1 MPGPPPVSARI
12 ALVGDPVD
20 HSPSPQIQ
28 IAGFREVGLDWD
40 YVLVGVPK
48 GQLEAHWGE
57 LMEGFLGLN
66 VTIPLK
72 VEAARLVSE
81 RTSVAALCGSVNTVT
96 FRASGALGDS
106 TDGRGFM
113 AALSRAGVDRVQ
125 RAVVL
130 GTGGA
135 ARSVVAA
142 LAGQGTQVT
151 VMGRNRA
158 RGDTIAL
165 ELGPPLSGKVAFSPL
180 DALSLGAALVDADL
194 LVNATPLGGPTAPD
208 QSPVGGAIVLPANV
222 AVVDLVYRP
231 RQTPLLRQAA
241 ASGCRT
247 VEGIEMLV
255 EQAALSFEVWTGAA
269 APVDVMRQAA
279 YRANPAGAGL

>member
-1 MPGPPPVSARI
+1 VSGPPPVSARI

-48 GQLEAHWGE
+48 GQLKARWGA
-57 LMEGFLGLN
+57 LMKDFLGLN

-72 VEAARLVSE
+72 EEAARLVSD
-81 RTSVAALCGSVNTVT
+81 RSSAAALCGSVNTVT
-96 FRASGALGDS
+96 FRAPAALGDS
-106 TDGRGFM
+106 TDGRGFL
-113 AALSRAGVDRVQ
+113 AALARAEVDHVQ
-125 RAVVL
+125 RAVVI
-130 GTGGA
+130 GTGGS

-142 LAGQGTQVT
+142 LAGQGTEVT
-151 VMGRNRA
+151 VMGRNPASGA
-158 RGDTIAL
+158 RLAQD
-165 ELGPPLSGKVAFSPL
+165 LGGLLPGKVEFSPL
-180 DALSLGAALVDADL
+180 GALALDAALAASDL
-194 LVNATPLGGPTAPD
+194 LVNATPLGGATAPN
-208 QSPVGGAIVLPANV
+208 QSPVTGDILLPANL
-222 AVVDLVYRP
+222 AVMDLVYRP

-255 EQAALSFEVWTGAA
+255 EQAALSFEVWTGAP
-269 APVDVMRQAA
+269 APVEVMRQAA
-279 YRANPAGAGL
+279 YRAQPFGVAL